1 LYEKLWDFQ
10 KSAAE
15 FILGSP
21 STALFAEQGTGKTWI
36 TVGVIERLVKEGGL
50 FTALIVVPLTN
61 LRTTWVKTLNELQ
74 SIVVCYT
81 WDEFRAALGP
91 KVLLIHYEAMA
102 KYDRQITKHF
112 LWDLVV
118 FDESQKIKARGS
130 RQSRIAG
137 RIRNA
142 RRRLI
147 LTGTPFD
154 DLTENPQE
162 LWAQFRFVAP
172 DLFGT
177 RWKDFDDHYL
187 IPTGYM
193 GYKRRFRT
201 GALDEILKKIKPY
214 CLRVTKREVLD
225 LPPITY
231 RWVKAPMLGEQRRLY
246 ETFEKDMVATVNG
259 QEVSAE
265 LEITKLVRL
274 QQICSGFVKDDDD
287 TIHKV
292 GRAKLRRLL
301 SMIKRTE
308 FPIVVFCK
316 YLEEVSQIEQ
326 ELAGICNVATII
338 GRTRK
343 TRDATLEAFQQGKID
358 VLIAQV
364 RTGGVGVDLF
374 RSHTVLFYSTTFS
387 FIDFEQAVA
396 RVHRAGQKSAVN
408 IYLIYAEK
416 TIDKLIYEALLCK
429 RSVSDFVLRKL
440 KRQKGDPNMAKKT
453 KSRAVESTSAVEPKA
468 DKAPKTDAPKY
479 GIAEL
484 AEALGVGPASARVKL
499 RSAKIAKVGGRYGWN
514 TKAEMNEVVDKIKS
528 KEKAE

>member
-1 LYEKLWDFQ
+1 MYEKLWDYQ
-10 KSAAE
+10 KSAVE
-15 FILGSP
+15 FVLDNP

-36 TVGVIERLVKEGGL
+36 TVGAIEKLVDQGGI

-61 LRTTWVKTLNELQ
+61 LRTTWVKTLNQLKTV
-74 SIVVCYT
+74 VVCHT
-81 WDEFRAALGP
+81 WENFRAALGP
-91 KVLLIHYEAMA
+91 KILLIHYEAMA

-112 LWDLVV
+112 LWDLAV
-118 FDESQKIKARGS
+118 FDESQRLKARGS

-154 DLTENPQE
+154 DLMENPQE

-177 RWKDFDDHYL
+177 RWKSFDERYL

-193 GYKRRFRT
+193 GYKRRFRP
-201 GALDEILKKIKPY
+201 GALQEILDKVKPY
-214 CLRVTKREVLD
+214 CLRVTKQEVLD
-225 LPPITY
+225 LPPINY
-231 RWVKAPMLGEQRRLY
+231 HWVKAPLLGEQRRLY

-287 TIHKV
+287 TIHRV
-292 GRAKLRRLL
+292 GRAKLRRLV

-308 FPIVVFCK
+308 FPLVVFCK

-326 ELAGICNVATII
+326 ELAGICNVSTIV

-343 TRDATLEAFQQGKID
+343 TRDATLEAFQEGKID

-364 RTGGVGVDLF
+364 RTGGVGIDLF
-374 RSHTVLFYSTTFS
+374 RAHTVFFYSTTFS

-396 RVHRAGQKSAVN
+396 RVHRAGQKSAVD

-416 TIDKLIYEALLCK
+416 TIDKLIYEALLYK

-440 KRQKGDPNMAKKT
+440 KRQKGDPVMAKKS
-453 KSRAVESTSAVEPKA
+453 KNRPAVSTAAVEPKA
-468 DKAPKTDAPKY
+468 EKAPKTDAPKY

-484 AEALGVGPASARVKL
+484 AEALGVSPASARVKL

-528 KEKAE
+528 KEKPE